1 MCDFT
6 ESVYKYETIALSFKL
21 KFVCI
26 FKNGFGKK
34 RERMDLVIKAH
45 VLKKFHK

>member
-34 RERMDLVIKAH
+34 KRENGFGD
-45 VLKKFHK
+45 

>member
-1 MCDFT
+1 M

-26 FKNGFGKK
+26 FKNGFGGKK
-34 RERMDLVIKAH
+34 EREWIW
-45 VLKKFHK
+45 